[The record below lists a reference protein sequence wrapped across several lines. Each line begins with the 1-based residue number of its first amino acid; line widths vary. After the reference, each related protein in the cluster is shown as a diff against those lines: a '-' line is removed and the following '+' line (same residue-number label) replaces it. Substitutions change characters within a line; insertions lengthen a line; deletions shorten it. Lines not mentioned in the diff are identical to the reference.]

1 MVGYLDAWYQGTW
14 HLNTRQ
20 GLVHY
25 SNGFVIRTF
34 CLESQFFVRCLELQK
49 KSQTGKSTK
58 VDPETGK
65 ATKRAKCES
74 GCSFRKAQNV
84 AAVRDQALLQVQVKQ
99 YRVEICQA

>member
-1 MVGYLDAWYQGTW
+1 MPGIKVPGIWIPDKDLSTIQMVSLFG
-14 HLNTRQ
+14 R
-20 GLVHY
+20 
-25 SNGFVIRTF
+25 FVWKA
-34 CLESQFFVRCLELQK
+34 SFFVRCLELQK